1 MTAMINGVSFAV
13 FFIFMCGLLKS
24 YGDKTSITIGNL
36 VTWDTEGPTTKG
48 FKLALD
54 VAKNSLEF
62 NDFFG
67 KYDIELFTLNT
78 HKNPDNAVVYADR
91 VLMYEKKALLILGP
105 NTLTEATSVLHVVGY
120 YKKLM
125 VTYIRTTQEVFD
137 DPFGITFAQIPESF
151 NEAKIKLVEYF
162 NWTRV
167 AVVYDFSTY
176 AGLYLKVVNHL
187 SLRKKKFDIV
197 AYEAINS
204 QLTTNDNK
212 LHDSLQG
219 QLKKLKDQDLKIFL
233 GEFGPVAA
241 TLIFCELYRI
251 GMYGPEYVWI
261 LNPDAD
267 NIDEWVRLANL
278 QAQKNQLGVPTCTRE
293 QFEVVVNRT
302 FLLAKTGLRRDDNT
316 KTDSGLT
323 LKEFIEKIN
332 TKTTNKEIAALS
344 FDVMWAV
351 LTAFK
356 STYKEYPL
364 ENHTKELTEN
374 LEKQLQNLS
383 FEGLT
388 GPMSF
393 DAGKVIQRT
402 TILQQYQDGGKKL
415 VDVGRHQSRNS
426 EGGFINFFIGS
437 EKTLWKDNRVPS
449 DHTEIKTKMSD
460 IPDYLFVVFSAA
472 ASFGIVMGIV
482 FLVFNRYYRKFKFIK
497 LSAPLF
503 NDITVLGCIAC
514 LATVFLFGMRVFED
528 PKKTFP
534 LVCKTRAWI
543 LNIGFS
549 LAFGAMFI
557 KTWRIYKIFTNKRL
571 KVRLGPLSDWLMLA
585 MVGGIVLI
593 DVVTLLAWE
602 LADPLQHNQTTIRT
616 ERNPNNPFEI
626 IEHKLNICKA
636 TKLPLWLT
644 LIFVYKG
651 ILLLYGLFLAY
662 ETRNVVY
669 AHLNDSRV
677 IGICVYNVVFLS
689 TIGAFLSVILDDTQ
703 YKELYA
709 VLSLC
714 IIFPATTTISLI
726 FLPKLVHRLK
736 ADSLDDETGETT
748 MRESIDIPTIVTFQG
763 TDIGKEKFID
773 SSPTNTDGSFTNTL
787 CVSQNGGSSGNVS
800 LTPLPI
806 QPANPKDI
814 PCKPLED

>member
-1 MTAMINGVSFAV
+1 
-13 FFIFMCGLLKS
+13 
-24 YGDKTSITIGNL
+24 
-36 VTWDTEGPTTKG
+36 
-48 FKLALD
+48 
-54 VAKNSLEF
+54 
-62 NDFFG
+62 
-67 KYDIELFTLNT
+67 
-78 HKNPDNAVVYADR
+78 
-91 VLMYEKKALLILGP
+91 
-105 NTLTEATSVLHVVGY
+105 
-120 YKKLM
+120 
-125 VTYIRTTQEVFD
+125 
-137 DPFGITFAQIPESF
+137 
-151 NEAKIKLVEYF
+151 
-162 NWTRV
+162 
-167 AVVYDFSTY
+167 
-176 AGLYLKVVNHL
+176 
-187 SLRKKKFDIV
+187 
-197 AYEAINS
+197 
-204 QLTTNDNK
+204 
-212 LHDSLQG
+212 
-219 QLKKLKDQDLKIFL
+219 
-233 GEFGPVAA
+233 
-241 TLIFCELYRI
+241 
-251 GMYGPEYVWI
+251 MYGPEYVWI
-261 LNPDAD
+261 LNPDAGSIED
-267 NIDEWVRLANL
+267 WVRLANL
-278 QAQKNQLGVPTCTRE
+278 QAEKNQSGVPTCTRE

-323 LKEFIEKIN
+323 LKEFMKKMIN
-332 TKTTNKEIAALS
+332 TTKTDKEIAALS

-351 LTAFK
+351 LTALK
-356 STYKEYPL
+356 NTYEEYPL
-364 ENHTKELTEN
+364 ENNTKENESPQFTLN
-374 LEKQLQNLS
+374 LKKQIQNLS

-393 DAGKVIQRT
+393 DDGKVIERT
-402 TILQQYQDGGKKL
+402 TLLQQYQDGGKKL

-426 EGGFINFFIGS
+426 GRGVINFFNGS

-497 LSAPLF
+497 SSAPLF
-503 NDITVLGCIAC
+503 KDITVLGCIAC

-557 KTWRIYKIFTNKRL
+557 KTWRIYKICTNKRL
-571 KVRLGPLSDWLMLA
+571 KVRLGPLSDWSMLA

-602 LADPLQHNQTTIRT
+602 LADPLQQNQTTIRT
-616 ERNPNNPFEI
+616 E
-626 IEHKLNICKA
+626 
-636 TKLPLWLT
+636 
-644 LIFVYKG
+644 
-651 ILLLYGLFLAY
+651 
-662 ETRNVVY
+662 
-669 AHLNDSRV
+669 
-677 IGICVYNVVFLS
+677 
-689 TIGAFLSVILDDTQ
+689 
-703 YKELYA
+703 
-709 VLSLC
+709 
-714 IIFPATTTISLI
+714 
-726 FLPKLVHRLK
+726 LVHRLK

-787 CVSQNGGSSGNVS
+787 CVSQNSGCTGNVS

-806 QPANPKDI
+806 QPANPNDI